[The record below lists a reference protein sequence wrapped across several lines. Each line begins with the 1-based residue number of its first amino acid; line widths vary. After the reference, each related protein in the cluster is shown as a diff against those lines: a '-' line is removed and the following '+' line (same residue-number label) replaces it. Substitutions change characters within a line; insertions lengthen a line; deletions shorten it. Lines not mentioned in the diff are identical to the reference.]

1 MLSLCAILNVLIF
14 IPPSVC
20 FLLPAPPPQSLS
32 TAVVQLYT
40 TQSPAHASWVKRCT
54 GALCFIKDNI
64 RKSYYFRLY
73 CLKANQMVWE
83 QELYEKI
90 EVTQPKPYL
99 ITFEGQDGI
108 VAFNFATEDEAAA
121 VMNTTLTTIHNRNRR
136 RDERIKRNNTRK
148 DPPPARPPPLQTIPG
163 GGTGSNIPDADL
175 GVTYRNKQPFAS
187 PFSGPAV
194 PPMQQGAQ
202 PLAAVAPSLGSALHQ
217 KPRKVK
223 GMGKLQKSDIGS
235 PSNFKHV
242 THVGWD
248 PHSGFDLIGAQESL
262 KPFLEKAGVGDQHLK
277 DRDTCAFIYDFIQT
291 NNVLDTVKSEQS
303 SGRKQKPP
311 APPPVPVRTTTT
323 TTTTPHTEAPPP
335 GTPPCSSPPSHH
347 QHHSPDHQH
356 HHHPQQHP
364 PPPSVPGGNHH
375 HQNGQTRNP
384 PPPPPHRTLPPLPP
398 TTPPKVA
405 PPAMRPPPMQ
415 PPPAVAA
422 APAPPPPPPMPAGP
436 VPPPPPPMMPSL
448 KPPAPAIPGGGGSAG
463 GSGSDEGGDAR
474 SALLDSIR
482 KGTTL
487 KKVDQ
492 SAHSSTGSGDMR
504 NDLMTEIQQGFQLRP
519 VANRELNAERN
530 SGGAGGGGS
539 GDVGTDA
546 LADALRRALAERGR
560 VIRPSDED
568 DSDSNSNNTDWED

>member
-1 MLSLCAILNVLIF
+1 MKQPTGGENAVDRNSSNASKANR
-14 IPPSVC
+14 PST
-20 FLLPAPPPQSLS
+20 LLTNEENDQLFRLLGRRCQSLS
-32 TAVVQLYT
+32 TAIVQLYT

-108 VAFNFATEDEAAA
+108 VALNFATEDEASA

-163 GGTGSNIPDADL
+163 GGSGSNIPDADM
-175 GVTYRNKQPFAS
+175 GVTYRNKQPFS
-187 PFSGPAV
+187 GPFSGPAV
-194 PPMQQGAQ
+194 PAMQQFPQGQQ
-202 PLAAVAPSLGSALHQ
+202 PNLGNSTHQ

-311 APPPVPVRTTTT
+311 APPPVPVRT
-323 TTTTPHTEAPPP
+323 HTEAPQPEMFA
-335 GTPPCSSPPSHH
+335 SEQQQSA
-347 QHHSPDHQH
+347 SPDHQH
-356 HHHPQQHP
+356 HDHPQQHP
-364 PPPSVPGGNHH
+364 PSVPGG

-398 TTPPKVA
+398 TTPPKVVPSG
-405 PPAMRPPPMQ
+405 PPAVRPPPMQ
-415 PPPAVAA
+415 PPQPTVSAPSS
-422 APAPPPPPPMPAGP
+422 APAPPPPPPLPTTAGP

-448 KPPAPAIPGGGGSAG
+448 KPPAPAIPGAAGGGG
-463 GSGSDEGGDAR
+463 GDECGDAR

-492 SAHSSTGSGDMR
+492 SAHSGGGSGDMR

-530 SGGAGGGGS
+530 SGGGS

>member
-1 MLSLCAILNVLIF
+1 MKQPGGIDTAGDRNSTASKANRPSL
-14 IPPSVC
+14 
-20 FLLPAPPPQSLS
+20 LLTNEENDQLFRLLGRRCQTLS

-54 GALCFIKDNI
+54 GALCFIKDNM

-73 CLKANQMVWE
+73 CLKANLMVWE

-108 VAFNFATEDEAAA
+108 VALNFATDDEAAGF
-121 VMNTTLTTIHNRNRR
+121 MSTTLTTVHNRNRR
-136 RDERIKRNNTRK
+136 RDERVKRTSTRK
-148 DPPPARPPPLQTIPG
+148 DPPPARPPPLSTMVG
-163 GGTGSNIPDADL
+163 GSQHSDASDT
-175 GVTYRNKQPFAS
+175 GVTYRMKQPPTSKTPSSF
-187 PFSGPAV
+187 
-194 PPMQQGAQ
+194 QQPYPVHQQQHSQQLANQ
-202 PLAAVAPSLGSALHQ
+202 PHQ

-223 GMGKLQKSDIGS
+223 GMGKLSKADIGT

-248 PHSGFDLIGAQESL
+248 PHHGFDLSGEEDTL
-262 KPFLEKAGVGDQHLK
+262 KPFLAKAGVRDQHLK

-291 NNVLDTVKSEQS
+291 NNVLGQVKSES
-303 SGRKQKPP
+303 SGKKQKPP
-311 APPPVPVRTTTT
+311 APPPVPVRSQTQPTQAESSEGYPSLSPHQAHLIPILPPTT
-323 TTTTPHTEAPPP
+323 HE
-335 GTPPCSSPPSHH
+335 
-347 QHHSPDHQH
+347 Q
-356 HHHPQQHP
+356 
-364 PPPSVPGGNHH
+364 
-375 HQNGQTRNP
+375 HQNQPDNGQRNP

-405 PPAMRPPPMQ
+405 GSGGPPAVTRPPPPLQ
-415 PPPAVAA
+415 STPG
-422 APAPPPPPPMPAGP
+422 PPPPPPPPPAMTGGP
-436 VPPPPPPMMPSL
+436 IPPPPPPAMMPPVKGL
-448 KPPAPAIPGGGGSAG
+448 APTIPGGAAG
-463 GSGSDEGGDAR
+463 GAQDDR

-492 SAHSSTGSGDMR
+492 SALSTGSSSGDTR
-504 NDLMTEIQQGFQLRP
+504 GDLMYEIQKGFQLRP
-519 VANRELNAERN
+519 VADRELGNAPGDRN
-530 SGGAGGGGS
+530 SAGG

-560 VIRPSDED
+560 VIQPSDEE
-568 DSDSNSNNTDWED
+568 DSDSESNNTDWED

>member
-1 MLSLCAILNVLIF
+1 MKQLAGGENAGDRNSTASKANRPSTLLMNEENEQLFRLIGRR
-14 IPPSVC
+14 C
-20 FLLPAPPPQSLS
+20 QTLS

-54 GALCFIKDNI
+54 GALCFIKDNL

-121 VMNTTLTTIHNRNRR
+121 VMNTTLTTINNRNRR

-148 DPPPARPPPLQTIPG
+148 DPPPARPPPLQNIPIG
-163 GGTGSNIPDADL
+163 AGGSNIPDTDMS
-175 GVTYRNKQPFAS
+175 VTYRNKQPFS
-187 PFSGPAV
+187 NPFMGPAGG
-194 PPMQQGAQ
+194 PAMQQ
-202 PLAAVAPSLGSALHQ
+202 APNFDNATQQ
-217 KPRKVK
+217 KLRKVK
-223 GMGKLQKSDIGS
+223 GLGKLQKSDIGS
-235 PSNFKHV
+235 PSNFQHLM
-242 THVGWD
+242 HVGWD
-248 PHSGFDLIGAQESL
+248 PHSGFDLIANQETL
-262 KPFLEKAGVGDQHLK
+262 QPFLEKAGVGDQHLK

-303 SGRKQKPP
+303 SGRKQKPQ
-311 APPPVPVRTTTT
+311 APPPVPVRT
-323 TTTTPHTEAPPP
+323 HTEAQPE
-335 GTPPCSSPPSHH
+335 TFPSQPQSHEH
-347 QHHSPDHQH
+347 Q
-356 HHHPQQHP
+356 PQQHP
-364 PPPSVPGGNHH
+364 PSVPS

-405 PPAMRPPPMQ
+405 TSGPPAPRPPPMQ
-415 PPPAVAA
+415 PPPTQQQPSVSVPSSM
-422 APAPPPPPPMPAGP
+422 APAPPPPPPLPTTTGPA
-436 VPPPPPPMMPSL
+436 PPPPPPMMMPSL
-448 KPPAPAIPGGGGSAG
+448 KPPAPAVPGAAG
-463 GSGSDEGGDAR
+463 GSDEGGDAR

-492 SAHSSTGSGDMR
+492 SAQHSTGSGDMR

-519 VANRELNAERN
+519 VANRELNAVGERT
-530 SGGAGGGGS
+530 SGGGGS

>member
-1 MLSLCAILNVLIF
+1 MKQPSGGENGGDRNSTASKANRPSSLLTNEENDQLF
-14 IPPSVC
+14 R
-20 FLLPAPPPQSLS
+20 LLGRRCQTLS

-90 EVTQPKPYL
+90 EVTLPKPYL

-121 VMNTTLTTIHNRNRR
+121 IMNTTLTTIHNRNRR

-148 DPPPARPPPLQTIPG
+148 DPPPARPPPLQNIPVG
-163 GGTGSNIPDADL
+163 ATGSNIPDSDAS
-175 GVTYRNKQPFAS
+175 VTYRNKQPFAS
-187 PFSGPAV
+187 PFSGPAAG
-194 PPMQQGAQ
+194 PPMQQYPGQQ
-202 PLAAVAPSLGSALHQ
+202 PVAPNLGNAMQHQ

-262 KPFLEKAGVGDQHLK
+262 KPFLEKAGVRDQHLK

-311 APPPVPVRTTTT
+311 APPPVP
-323 TTTTPHTEAPPP
+323 
-335 GTPPCSSPPSHH
+335 
-347 QHHSPDHQH
+347 
-356 HHHPQQHP
+356 HP
-364 PPPSVPGGNHH
+364 PTVPS

-398 TTPPKVA
+398 TTPPKVVPSGA
-405 PPAMRPPPMQ
+405 VPPAARPPPMQ
-415 PPPAVAA
+415 PPPTHQIPSVAPPSSS
-422 APAPPPPPPMPAGP
+422 APAPPPPPPPPMAGP
-436 VPPPPPPMMPSL
+436 VPPPPPPMMMPSV
-448 KPPAPAIPGGGGSAG
+448 KPPAPAIPGAATG
-463 GSGSDEGGDAR
+463 GSGDDTGGDAR

-492 SAHSSTGSGDMR
+492 STHSTGSSGDAR

-519 VANRELNAERN
+519 VANRELNAVGERN
-530 SGGAGGGGS
+530 SGGGGS

>member
-1 MLSLCAILNVLIF
+1 MKQPAGGENAVDRNSSSASKANR
-14 IPPSVC
+14 PST
-20 FLLPAPPPQSLS
+20 LLTNDENDQLFRLLGRRCQSLS

-311 APPPVPVRTTTT
+311 APPPVP
-323 TTTTPHTEAPPP
+323 
-335 GTPPCSSPPSHH
+335 
-347 QHHSPDHQH
+347 
-356 HHHPQQHP
+356 HP

-448 KPPAPAIPGGGGSAG
+448 KPPAPAIPGGGGS
-463 GSGSDEGGDAR
+463 DEGGDAR

-530 SGGAGGGGS
+530 SGGAGGGGGAGGS

>member
-1 MLSLCAILNVLIF
+1 MKQPTSGDSDRNSMAGKANRHSVLLSNEENDQLFRLLGRRCQTLN
-14 IPPSVC
+14 
-20 FLLPAPPPQSLS
+20 

-54 GALCFIKDNI
+54 GALCFIKDNL

-73 CLKANQMVWE
+73 CLKSNHMVWE

-108 VAFNFATEDEAAA
+108 VAFNFASDDEAAG
-121 VMNTTLTTIHNRNRR
+121 VMNTTITTINNRNRR

-148 DPPPARPPPLQTIPG
+148 DPPPARPPPLQAAG
-163 GGTGSNIPDADL
+163 GFASNNNFTDSDM
-175 GVTYRNKQPFAS
+175 GVTLRTKQSFTS
-187 PFSGPAV
+187 PFSGPPGTPAFHQY
-194 PPMQQGAQ
+194 PGQ
-202 PLAAVAPSLGSALHQ
+202 PQAANVGNNLHQ

-248 PHSGFDLIGAQESL
+248 PHSGFDLIGGQESL
-262 KPFLEKAGVGDQHLK
+262 KPFLEKAGVRDQHLK

-303 SGRKQKPP
+303 SGKKQKPP
-311 APPPVPVRTTTT
+311 APPPVPVRNQTD
-323 TTTTPHTEAPPP
+323 AQSDMFPPQQQ
-335 GTPPCSSPPSHH
+335 SQH
-347 QHHSPDHQH
+347 QHN
-356 HHHPQQHP
+356 QQHP
-364 PPPSVPGGNHH
+364 PGTGVQHQQQQQQ
-375 HQNGQTRNP
+375 QNGQRNP
-384 PPPPPHRTLPPLPP
+384 PPPPPHRVLPPLPP
-398 TTPPKVA
+398 TTPPKVPSA
-405 PPAMRPPPMQ
+405 GGPAINRPPPMQ
-415 PPPAVAA
+415 PPQPVPIPSA
-422 APAPPPPPPMPAGP
+422 APAPPPPPPPPVMAGP

-448 KPPAPAIPGGGGSAG
+448 KPPAPAIPSTGSSGG
-463 GSGSDEGGDAR
+463 DDGDAR

-487 KKVDQ
+487 KKVEQ
-492 SAHSSTGSGDMR
+492 NPHNTSGDMR

-519 VANRELNAERN
+519 VANRELNAPGDRN
-530 SGGAGGGGS
+530 STGGGS
-539 GDVGTDA
+539 GSSGDGGTDA

>member
-1 MLSLCAILNVLIF
+1 MKQ
-14 IPPSVC
+14 PSGGENAGDRNSTASKANRPST
-20 FLLPAPPPQSLS
+20 LLTNEENDQLFRLLGRRCQTLS

-90 EVTQPKPYL
+90 EVTLPKPYL

-121 VMNTTLTTIHNRNRR
+121 IMNTTLTTIHNRNRR

-148 DPPPARPPPLQTIPG
+148 DPPPARPPPLQNIPVG
-163 GGTGSNIPDADL
+163 AGGSNIPDTDAS
-175 GVTYRNKQPFAS
+175 VTYRNKQPFAS
-187 PFSGPAV
+187 PFSGPAPG
-194 PPMQQGAQ
+194 PPMQQYPGQQ
-202 PLAAVAPSLGSALHQ
+202 PVAPNLGNATHQ

-311 APPPVPVRTTTT
+311 APPPVP
-323 TTTTPHTEAPPP
+323 H
-335 GTPPCSSPPSHH
+335 
-347 QHHSPDHQH
+347 
-356 HHHPQQHP
+356 
-364 PPPSVPGGNHH
+364 PPSVPS
-375 HQNGQTRNP
+375 HQNGHTRNP

-398 TTPPKVA
+398 TTPPKVVPGGA
-405 PPAMRPPPMQ
+405 PPATRPPPMQ
-415 PPPAVAA
+415 PPPTQPVPSVAPPSSS
-422 APAPPPPPPMPAGP
+422 APAPPPPPPPMMTGP
-436 VPPPPPPMMPSL
+436 VPPPPPPMMMPSL
-448 KPPAPAIPGGGGSAG
+448 KPPAPAIPGGAG
-463 GSGSDEGGDAR
+463 GGGGDDGGGDAR

-492 SAHSSTGSGDMR
+492 STHSTGSGDMR

-519 VANRELNAERN
+519 VANRELNAVGERN
-530 SGGAGGGGS
+530 SGGGGS

-560 VIRPSDED
+560 VIRASDED

>member
-1 MLSLCAILNVLIF
+1 MKQPASGDAGDRNSTASKANRPSLLLTNEENDQLFRLLSRRC
-14 IPPSVC
+14 
-20 FLLPAPPPQSLS
+20 QTLS
-32 TAVVQLYT
+32 TAIVQLYT

-54 GALCFIKDNI
+54 GALCFIKDNL

-108 VAFNFATEDEAAA
+108 VAFNFANEDEANGI
-121 VMNTTLTTIHNRNRR
+121 MNTTLTTIHNRNRR

-148 DPPPARPPPLQTIPG
+148 DPPPARPPPLQTIG
-163 GGTGSNIPDADL
+163 GGAGGPGSTDL
-175 GVTYRNKQPFAS
+175 DMGVTYRNKQPFAS
-187 PFSGPAV
+187 PFAGPAGPAFQQ
-194 PPMQQGAQ
+194 PPVQA
-202 PLAAVAPSLGSALHQ
+202 LGGNHVQHQ

-235 PSNFKHV
+235 PSNFKHL

-248 PHSGFDLIGAQESL
+248 PQSGFDLIGAQESL
-262 KPFLEKAGVGDQHLK
+262 KPFLEKAGVRDQHLK

-311 APPPVPVRTTTT
+311 APPPVPVRTSCSTAPQAEKYPSEQQSHDSPQHTT
-323 TTTTPHTEAPPP
+323 
-335 GTPPCSSPPSHH
+335 
-347 QHHSPDHQH
+347 
-356 HHHPQQHP
+356 QQHP
-364 PPPSVPGGNHH
+364 PSVGTQQQQQQ
-375 HQNGQTRNP
+375 QNGQRNP

-398 TTPPKVA
+398 TTPPKVGNAA
-405 PPAMRPPPMQ
+405 PPAPRPPPMQ
-415 PPPAVAA
+415 PPMQAPSA

-436 VPPPPPPMMPSL
+436 MPPPPPPMMMPSL
-448 KPPAPAIPGGGGSAG
+448 KPPAPAIPGGAG
-463 GSGSDEGGDAR
+463 GAGGGGDGEGDAR

-492 SAHSSTGSGDMR
+492 SAHSTGSGGSGDAR

-519 VANRELNAERN
+519 VANRELNAVGDRN
-530 SGGAGGGGS
+530 SGSGS
-539 GDVGTDA
+539 GGDVGTDA

>member
-1 MLSLCAILNVLIF
+1 MKQPAGGENAGDRNSMASKANRPSTLLSNDENDQLF
-14 IPPSVC
+14 R
-20 FLLPAPPPQSLS
+20 LLGRRCQTLS

-73 CLKANQMVWE
+73 CLKSNQMVWE

-108 VAFNFATEDEAAA
+108 VAFNFATEDEASA

-148 DPPPARPPPLQTIPG
+148 DPPPARPPPLQNIPVG
-163 GGTGSNIPDADL
+163 ATGSNIPDSDL
-175 GVTYRNKQPFAS
+175 SVTYRNKQPFAN
-187 PFSGPAV
+187 PFSGPAA
-194 PPMQQGAQ
+194 PPMQQYPGQQQQA
-202 PLAAVAPSLGSALHQ
+202 SNLGNALHQ

-248 PHSGFDLIGAQESL
+248 PQSGFDLIGAQESL
-262 KPFLEKAGVGDQHLK
+262 KPFLEKAGVRDQHLK

-311 APPPVPVRTTTT
+311 APPPVPVRT
-323 TTTTPHTEAPPP
+323 HTEAQPE
-335 GTPPCSSPPSHH
+335 TFPSQPQSHE
-347 QHHSPDHQH
+347 

-364 PPPSVPGGNHH
+364 PSVPS

-405 PPAMRPPPMQ
+405 PSGPSVTRPPPMQ
-415 PPPAVAA
+415 PPPAQHPSVSVPSAA
-422 APAPPPPPPMPAGP
+422 APAPPPPPPMPTTAGP

-448 KPPAPAIPGGGGSAG
+448 KPPAPAIPGGAG
-463 GSGSDEGGDAR
+463 GGGDEGGDAR

-492 SAHSSTGSGDMR
+492 SAQHNTGSGDMR

-519 VANRELNAERN
+519 VANRELNAVGERN
-530 SGGAGGGGS
+530 SGGGGS

>member
-1 MLSLCAILNVLIF
+1 MKQPAGGENAGDRNSTASKANR
-14 IPPSVC
+14 PST
-20 FLLPAPPPQSLS
+20 LLTNEENDQLFRLLGRRCQTLS

-73 CLKANQMVWE
+73 CLKANLMVWE

-148 DPPPARPPPLQTIPG
+148 DPPPARPPPLQNIPVG
-163 GGTGSNIPDADL
+163 ASGSNIPDTDVA
-175 GVTYRNKQPFAS
+175 VTYRNKQPFTS
-187 PFSGPAV
+187 PFSGPAAA
-194 PPMQQGAQ
+194 PQQQQYPGQQ
-202 PLAAVAPSLGSALHQ
+202 PAPNLGNALHQ

-262 KPFLEKAGVGDQHLK
+262 KPFLEKAGVRDQHLK

-311 APPPVPVRTTTT
+311 APPPVP
-323 TTTTPHTEAPPP
+323 H
-335 GTPPCSSPPSHH
+335 
-347 QHHSPDHQH
+347 
-356 HHHPQQHP
+356 
-364 PPPSVPGGNHH
+364 PPSVPS

-398 TTPPKVA
+398 TTPPKVVSSG
-405 PPAMRPPPMQ
+405 PPATRPPPMQ
-415 PPPAVAA
+415 PPPTQHPSVSVPSST
-422 APAPPPPPPMPAGP
+422 APAPPPPPPLPTATGP
-436 VPPPPPPMMPSL
+436 VPPPPPPMMMPSL
-448 KPPAPAIPGGGGSAG
+448 KPPAPAIPGGAG
-463 GSGSDEGGDAR
+463 GGGGGDEGGDAR

-492 SAHSSTGSGDMR
+492 SAQPSTGSGDMR

-519 VANRELNAERN
+519 VANRELNAVGERN
-530 SGGAGGGGS
+530 SGGGGS

>member
-1 MLSLCAILNVLIF
+1 MKQPAGGENAVDRNSSSASKANR
-14 IPPSVC
+14 PST
-20 FLLPAPPPQSLS
+20 LLTNDENDQLFRLLGRRCQSLS

-311 APPPVPVRTTTT
+311 APPPVP
-323 TTTTPHTEAPPP
+323 
-335 GTPPCSSPPSHH
+335 
-347 QHHSPDHQH
+347 
-356 HHHPQQHP
+356 HP

-384 PPPPPHRTLPPLPP
+384 PPPPP
-398 TTPPKVA
+398 
-405 PPAMRPPPMQ
+405 
-415 PPPAVAA
+415 
-422 APAPPPPPPMPAGP
+422 
-436 VPPPPPPMMPSL
+436 PPMMPSL
-448 KPPAPAIPGGGGSAG
+448 KPPAPAIPGGG
-463 GSGSDEGGDAR
+463 GSDEGGDAR

-530 SGGAGGGGS
+530 SGGAGGGGGGAGGS

>member
-1 MLSLCAILNVLIF
+1 MKQPAGGENAGDRNSTASKANR
-14 IPPSVC
+14 PST
-20 FLLPAPPPQSLS
+20 LLTNDENDQLFRLLGRRCQTLS

-54 GALCFIKDNI
+54 GALCFIKDNF

-108 VAFNFATEDEAAA
+108 VAFNFATDDEASA

-136 RDERIKRNNTRK
+136 RD
-148 DPPPARPPPLQTIPG
+148 
-163 GGTGSNIPDADL
+163 
-175 GVTYRNKQPFAS
+175 VTNPFT
-187 PFSGPAV
+187 GPAGG
-194 PPMQQGAQ
+194 PAMQQYPGQ
-202 PLAAVAPSLGSALHQ
+202 QQAPNLGSTMQQ
-217 KPRKVK
+217 KPRKAK
-223 GMGKLQKSDIGS
+223 GIGKLQKSDIGS
-235 PSNFKHV
+235 PSNFQHV
-242 THVGWD
+242 MHVGWD

-262 KPFLEKAGVGDQHLK
+262 KPFLEKAGVRDQHLK

-311 APPPVPVRTTTT
+311 APPPVPVRT
-323 TTTTPHTEAPPP
+323 HTEAQPE
-335 GTPPCSSPPSHH
+335 TFPSQPQSHEH
-347 QHHSPDHQH
+347 Q
-356 HHHPQQHP
+356 PQQHP
-364 PPPSVPGGNHH
+364 PSVPS

-398 TTPPKVA
+398 TTPPKVVTSG
-405 PPAMRPPPMQ
+405 PPAPRPPPMQ
-415 PPPAVAA
+415 PPPAVSVPSST
-422 APAPPPPPPMPAGP
+422 APAPPPPPPLPTTAGP

-448 KPPAPAIPGGGGSAG
+448 KPPAPAIPGAATGGG
-463 GSGSDEGGDAR
+463 DEGGDAR

-492 SAHSSTGSGDMR
+492 SAQHSTGSGDMR

-519 VANRELNAERN
+519 VANRELNAVGERN
-530 SGGAGGGGS
+530 SGSGGS